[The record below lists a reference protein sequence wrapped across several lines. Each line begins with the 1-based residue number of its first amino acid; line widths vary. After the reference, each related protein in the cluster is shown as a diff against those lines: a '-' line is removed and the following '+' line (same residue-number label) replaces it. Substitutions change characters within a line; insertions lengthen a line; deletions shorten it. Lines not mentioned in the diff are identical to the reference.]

1 MSFRYYSGKT
11 KRAIQILADLGA
23 LLVSYVLAI
32 ALRYYI
38 LQPFYSNKAVPS
50 YQLYA
55 SVLFMLVLSY
65 LLMAFLRKGK
75 SGAIEKQ
82 DGFDTLRNLIK
93 DEIALIA
100 ILFLFLFITKWTSD
114 VSRSVIGFM
123 VILFFMIDL
132 PVRIKVRNLFRWSAT
147 ENQAHEKAI
156 VIAAK
161 ETLEKPEYLEKLRSF
176 SGFDVVEMV
185 EDLEIYHS
193 LVTACAGDLHA
204 EYRSEAQETTEKG
217 KETPRNV
224 VLCQGNLT
232 VEQQK
237 ELITK
242 LQDEGK
248 LVYVLPNLEAEV
260 MSDQNW
266 LDMSGFK
273 AKRLDDLSQRAEV
286 FGVPYALTNLE
297 DASYYVRNHVKEL
310 SGKYLCFSNV
320 HTAVMAKENEAM
332 KEAEKGAA
340 IVFPDGA
347 PIRRNLRHQGHIF
360 CERVAGPDFMRDVF
374 EHTRDGKITHF
385 FYGSSQETL
394 DKLKA
399 NLEKTYP
406 GIVIKGMI
414 SPPYRALSDEEQA
427 TYIKQIND
435 AEADIVWIGLGAPK
449 QELWM
454 QKYAPQIHGV
464 LAGVGAGFDFHAG
477 TIKRAPKWVQR
488 MSLEWL
494 YRLFQDPARLF
505 KRYFVTNTKYLWY
518 SLRDK

>member
-38 LQPFYSNKAVPS
+38 LKPLYSNNDTPS

-65 LLMAFLRKGK
+65 LLMAFLRKSKG
-75 SGAIEKQ
+75 GAVEKQ
-82 DGFDTLRNLIK
+82 DGFDILRNLMK

-123 VILFFMIDL
+123 VILFFTVDL
-132 PVRIKVRNLFRWSAT
+132 PVRIKVRNLFCWSVT
-147 ENQAHEKAI
+147 DNQVLEKA
-156 VIAAK
+156 VLIAAK
-161 ETLEKPEYLEKLRSF
+161 EIIEKPEYLEKLRSF
-176 SGFDVVEMV
+176 SGFEVVSTV
-185 EDLEIYHS
+185 EDLNAFDTVEGEI
-193 LVTACAGDLHA
+193 
-204 EYRSEAQETTEKG
+204 
-217 KETPRNV
+217 RNV
-224 VLCQGNLT
+224 ILCQGNLT
-232 VEQQK
+232 VNQQK

-248 LVYVLPNLEAEV
+248 LVYVLPSLEAEV

-286 FGVPYALTNLE
+286 FGVPYAVTNLE

-320 HTAVMAKENEAM
+320 HTTVMAKENEAM
-332 KEAEKGAA
+332 KEAERGAA

-385 FYGSSQETL
+385 FYGASQETL

-399 NLEKTYP
+399 KLEQNYP

-427 TYIKQIND
+427 EYIKQIND

-518 SLRDK
+518 SMHE

>member
-38 LQPFYSNKAVPS
+38 LKPLYSNNDTPS

-65 LLMAFLRKGK
+65 LLMAFLRKSKG
-75 SGAIEKQ
+75 GAVEKQ
-82 DGFDTLRNLIK
+82 DGFDILRNLMK

-123 VILFFMIDL
+123 VILFFTVDL
-132 PVRIKVRNLFRWSAT
+132 PVRIKVRNLFCWSAAD
-147 ENQAHEKAI
+147 NQVLEKA
-156 VIAAK
+156 VLIAAK
-161 ETLEKPEYLEKLRSF
+161 EIIEKPEYLEKLRSF
-176 SGFDVVEMV
+176 SGFEVVKTV
-185 EDLEIYHS
+185 EDLNAFDTVEGEI
-193 LVTACAGDLHA
+193 
-204 EYRSEAQETTEKG
+204 
-217 KETPRNV
+217 RNV
-224 VLCQGNLT
+224 ILCQGNLT
-232 VEQQK
+232 VNRQK

-248 LVYVLPNLEAEV
+248 LVYVLPSLEAEV

-286 FGVPYALTNLE
+286 FGIPYAVTNLE

-320 HTAVMAKENEAM
+320 HTTVMAKENEAM
-332 KEAEKGAA
+332 KEAERGAA

-385 FYGSSQETL
+385 FYGASQETL

-399 NLEKTYP
+399 KLEQNYP

-427 TYIKQIND
+427 EYIKQIND

-518 SLRDK
+518 SMHE

>member
-38 LQPFYSNKAVPS
+38 LRPFYSNKTIPF

-75 SGAIEKQ
+75 GGAVEKQ

-123 VILFFMIDL
+123 VILFFGIDL
-132 PVRIKVRNLFRWSAT
+132 PVRIKVRNLFRWSAS
-147 ENQAHEKAI
+147 ENQTHEKAI

-161 ETLEKPEYLEKLRSF
+161 ETLEKPEYLEKLKGF
-176 SGFDVVEMV
+176 SGFEVVDAV
-185 EDLEIYHS
+185 EDLKAFDTVEED
-193 LVTACAGDLHA
+193 V
-204 EYRSEAQETTEKG
+204 
-217 KETPRNV
+217 RNV

-237 ELITK
+237 VLITK

-248 LVYVLPNLEAEV
+248 LVYILPNLEAEV

-266 LDMSGFK
+266 LDVSGFK

-399 NLEKTYP
+399 KLEANYP

-414 SPPYRALSDEEQA
+414 SPPYRALSDEEQ
-427 TYIKQIND
+427 TEYIKQIND
-435 AEADIVWIGLGAPK
+435 AKADIVWIGLGAPK